1 MSGSDQGRVNIGEI
15 RCAKDDASDAD
26 AGGDDS
32 GQYNLI

>member
-26 AGGDDS
+26 AGGDS